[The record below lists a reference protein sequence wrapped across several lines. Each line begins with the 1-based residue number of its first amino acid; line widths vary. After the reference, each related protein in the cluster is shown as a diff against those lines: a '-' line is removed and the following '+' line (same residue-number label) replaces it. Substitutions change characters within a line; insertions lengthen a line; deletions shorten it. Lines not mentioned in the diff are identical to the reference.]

1 MNREQVTR
9 GTANAVIVAGLFLLA
24 YTLYSAIVGSLAL
37 RVFTGDRRPWIY
49 SVYALGLMLP
59 VPLHII
65 SIGLVLKRKWLP
77 TFWARTAWPAIFF
90 SGCWLGAAVAVKSL
104 VI

>member
-1 MNREQVTR
+1 VNRALVTR
-9 GTANAVIVAGLFLLA
+9 VTANAAIVAGLFVLA
-24 YTLYSAIVGSLAL
+24 YTLCSAMSGSLAL
-37 RVFTGDRRPWIY
+37 RVFTGAQRPWIY

-59 VPLHII
+59 VPFHVI

-77 TFWARTAWPAIFF
+77 PFWARTAWPAIFF
-90 SGCWLGAAVAVKSL
+90 SGCWLGAAIAVKSL